1 MSATHLPVIGACLT
15 VGAAEQLQTWLFD
28 KDRDLEI
35 QDFVFPE
42 TLESGGH
49 DIVDRYAGLLDGFRG
64 RIGIHGPFFGLDLA
78 AIDPDIQAVV
88 RKRLLQGL
96 DACEA
101 LGATQMV
108 VHSPFTVWH
117 HLNFGNSP
125 QMKQRIVETFQD
137 NLAPVVSR
145 AEDIGCTLVIENIE
159 EADPLERVRLADA
172 FGSDRVRVSI
182 DTGHANCAH
191 GSFGAPPVDQF
202 VKAAGGRLEHVHLQ
216 DTDGQADC
224 HWLPGNGTVNWPAF
238 FEALR
243 DHCDQ
248 PRLVIEVLGQYQ
260 AEIPACVAR
269 LEAQGLAQ

>member
-1 MSATHLPVIGACLT
+1 MNATHLPVIGACLT

-101 LGATQMV
+101 LGATQM
-108 VHSPFTVWH
+108 
-117 HLNFGNSP
+117 
-125 QMKQRIVETFQD
+125 KQRIVETFQD

-172 FGSDRVRVSI
+172 FGSHRVRVSI